1 MKKFG
6 WGFIGAGAIANR
18 FMAGLMQVPDAYL
31 AAVSSRTY
39 EKARTFAGKYN
50 AKVYKST
57 EELIADEDV
66 DIVYVATPHTVHRE
80 NTLMAI
86 EMGKPVLCEKPM
98 APNAKMVTEMV
109 QAARKKR
116 VYLMEAM
123 WTRFFPAMKKVREW
137 LDEGRIGK
145 VQFVTADFGYYEEE
159 DPSKI
164 IFDPN
169 TAGGSLL
176 DVGIYPIAFAFM
188 VFGKKPNRITGLA
201 DMASTGVDAAMGCTL
216 GFEGGGLALLYSA
229 MNAETPQVA
238 EIIGQKGRIVIP
250 QFWSPREAHLYIGGE
265 LIESFKGDHEG
276 EGYQF
281 EIAAVQEDIRNG
293 RLENELMPLHESI
306 AIAEVM
312 DELRSQWGLVYPFE
326 K

>member
-293 RLENELMPLHESI
+293 RLENELMPLDESI

>member
-39 EKARTFAGKYN
+39 ERAERFAGKYN

-57 EELIADEDV
+57 EELIADEDA

-80 NTLMAI
+80 NTLMAR

-109 QAARKKR
+109 QAAIKKR

-250 QFWSPREAHLYIGGE
+250 QFWSPREAYLYIGGE

>member
-123 WTRFFPAMKKVREW
+123 WTRFFPAMQKVREW

-159 DPSKI
+159 DSSKI

-293 RLENELMPLHESI
+293 RLENELMPLDESI